1 MTHLK
6 QFVNLIQGYPH
17 MSDLP
22 THPIRFADL
31 PTRKRTHFTIE
42 PDSDGRKALARIIQV
57 LQVKKLRF
65 DGVLIPTGKRDWRI
79 EATLGATISQSCVI
93 SLDPVT
99 TRIDEVI
106 TRSYISDFERRDDA
120 SEKSEDEMIADDTT
134 DQLSE
139 ILDLIDVIAE
149 SLILIM
155 PAYPRKDGIEAEVIG
170 VTEPGKS
177 VMTDEDARPFARLAA
192 LRAAASTQGNNG
204 DDDAG

>member
-1 MTHLK
+1 
-6 QFVNLIQGYPH
+6 

-22 THPIRFADL
+22 THHIRFADL
-31 PTRKRTHFTIE
+31 PTRKLTHFTIE
-42 PDSDGRKALARIIQV
+42 PDSGGRKALAITIHV

-79 EATLGATISQSCVI
+79 EATLGATISQACVI

-106 TRSYISDFERRDDA
+106 TRSYISDFERRDDV
-120 SEKSEDEMIADDTT
+120 SEASEDEMIADDTT
-134 DQLSE
+134 DQLPE
-139 ILDLIDVIAE
+139 ILDLFDIISE
-149 SLILIM
+149 SLILNM
-155 PAYPRKDGIEAEVIG
+155 PAYPRKDGIEAEVVG

-192 LRAAASTQGNNG
+192 MREAASTQNSIE
-204 DDDAG
+204 DDDTG

>member
-1 MTHLK
+1 
-6 QFVNLIQGYPH
+6 

-22 THPIRFADL
+22 THFIRFADL
-31 PTRKRTHFTIE
+31 PSRKRTHFTIE
-42 PDSDGRKALARIIQV
+42 PDSEGRKAIAKTIHV

-106 TRSYISDFERRDDA
+106 TRSYISDFDKRDDA
-120 SEKSEDEMIADDTT
+120 SKDSEVEMSEDDTT
-134 DQLSE
+134 DPLSE
-139 ILDLIDVIAE
+139 TLDLIDVIAE

-155 PAYPRKDGIEAEVIG
+155 PAYPRKNGIEAEVVG

-192 LRAAASTQGNNG
+192 MRAAASTQSNG
-204 DDDAG
+204 EDDGTCQE